1 MTNLEDQDFSKNILS
16 KIKEKKLLPKP
27 RWRFLLK
34 NIIVWGLGIFSLVLG
49 ALSTSLVFYILTNE
63 DPGINR
69 DGNPLQAL
77 FFVIPFFWIICLGV
91 FAVAVYFYIKHTK
104 NGYKYSTKQ
113 IIGVIFAA
121 SLVLGAVLNLLGAS
135 RVIDDTLGES
145 APLYDRVLN
154 PQLSYWSSP
163 EQGRLTGLV
172 VSQADTDA
180 YYLVD
185 RSKNVW
191 VIMLA
196 DSKDSRKISLKH
208 PVRLIGHM
216 VGNNGFVVKEILPV
230 GPGRGFFRRPLPP
243 GIPEPCEADQTGS
256 AGHCQI
262 IFTQPN

>member
-1 MTNLEDQDFSKNILS
+1 MTNLQDQDFSKNIVS
-16 KIKEKKLLPKP
+16 KIKEEKLLPKP

-113 IIGVIFAA
+113 IIGIIFVA
-121 SLVLGAVLNLLGAS
+121 SLVLGAMLNLLGAS
-135 RVIDDTLGES
+135 RLIDDTLGES
-145 APLYDRVLN
+145 APLYDRVFN
-154 PQLSYWSSP
+154 PQLNYWSDP
-163 EQGRLTGLV
+163 KHGRLTGLV
-172 VSQADTDA
+172 VSQVDTAA

-196 DSKDSRKISLKH
+196 DDKDSRKIYLKR
-208 PVRLIGHM
+208 PVRLIGYM
-216 VGNNGFVVKEILPV
+216 VGDNGFVVKEILPV

-243 GIPEPCEADQTGS
+243 EVSESCEVDQAGGAD
-256 AGHCQI
+256 HCRI
-262 IFTQPN
+262 IFAPPN